1 MRIDEETAMVER
13 KMLTGHTPA
22 LLRRQLEDFLA
33 RLTKHFGEMKGKIE
47 ITMQPE
53 VSFKDIGDLAR
64 AKQEIAGLVF
74 ALKSPDLHKKWGTQ
88 PPNGVLLY
96 GPPGTGK
103 SLLAKALARESEAIF
118 FHIRVTN
125 VVTKWYAESW
135 EVLQEVFAQAKESG
149 RCVLFLDEID
159 DLIFDR
165 AAPEELRAASRR
177 LVNSIGEQLDD
188 IGHSGDILAVASTN
202 RPDAVDATL
211 IRPGRIDRLIEVPLP
226 ENEGKRE
233 IFQIHL
239 DRAEAIAG
247 RPLFADLD
255 FDAILAWTV
264 KMSGADIGE
273 IVQKVLEGK
282 VQQEGAGAQPGPV
295 TTEDMQRTIEEYRK
309 TKEIIEKIRYG
320 QYL

>member
-1 MRIDEETAMVER
+1 MVER

-33 RLTKHFGEMKGKIE
+33 RLTKRFGEMKGKIE

-177 LVNSIGEQLDD
+177 LGNSIGEQLDD

>member
-1 MRIDEETAMVER
+1 MVER

-33 RLTKHFGEMKGKIE
+33 RLTKRFGEMKGKIE
-47 ITMQPE
+47 IAMQPE
-53 VSFKDIGDLAR
+53 VSFKDIGGLAR

-103 SLLAKALARESEAIF
+103 GLLAKALARESEAVF
-118 FHIRVTN
+118 FHVRVTN

-159 DLIFDR
+159 DLVFDR

-188 IGHSGDILAVASTN
+188 IGRSGDILAVASTN
-202 RPDAVDATL
+202 RPDAVDPTL

-226 ENEGKRE
+226 ENDGKQE

-247 RPLFADLD
+247 RPLFAPLD
-255 FDAILAWTV
+255 FDAILARTV
-264 KMSGADIGE
+264 KMGGADIEE

-282 VQQEGAGAQPGPV
+282 VQQEGAGAHPGPV

-309 TKEIIEKIRYG
+309 TKEIIEKLHYG

>member
-1 MRIDEETAMVER
+1 MVER

-22 LLRRQLEDFLA
+22 LLRRQLEGFLA
-33 RLTKHFGEMKGKIE
+33 RLTKRFGEMKGKIE
-47 ITMQPE
+47 IAMQPE

-74 ALKSPDLHKKWGTQ
+74 ALKSPDLHKKWGAQ

-135 EVLQEVFAQAKESG
+135 EVLQEVFAQAKGSG

-165 AAPEELRAASRR
+165 AVPEELRAASRR

-188 IGHSGDILAVASTN
+188 IGRAGDILAVASTN
-202 RPDAVDATL
+202 RPDVVDATL

-233 IFQIHL
+233 ILQIHL

-247 RPLFADLD
+247 RPLFAGLD
-255 FDAILAWTV
+255 FDAILARTV

>member
-13 KMLTGHTPA
+13 KMITGHTPA

-33 RLTKHFGEMKGKIE
+33 RLTKRFGEMKGKIE